1 MYIVA
6 SLSTTV
12 VCFIMVIYMLQIFLI
27 LIYFCPACIQK
38 AKRSY
43 QKDIAK
49 LQEVRDSHAQALND
63 QDEGNEINCGDK
75 ICHISIDIYIYMN
88 KFWHKM
94 M

>member
-63 QDEGNEINCGDK
+63 QDEGNEINFGDK
-75 ICHISIDIYIYMN
+75 ICHIYIYIYE
-88 KFWHKM
+88 
-94 M
+94 

>member
-75 ICHISIDIYIYMN
+75 ICHIYIYIYMN
-88 KFWHKM
+88 KVWHKM